1 MAKREQ
7 TSLVARMRQSLRSY
21 WSGPLTSNSPEV
33 ARLWASHPV
42 ASGVTVNESTA
53 LRYSAFFGA
62 VNLISSQLATPPLF
76 LLKRDEDNGKSR
88 FPVSNP
94 LYRLI
99 HDRPNPEMSSFEWRK
114 VMQAHALTWMGG
126 FSEIERNQEG
136 RPINLWPL
144 VPGRVRPFRQT
155 PDSDLQYLV
164 SNAGG
169 GNVVLDRMDVI
180 HIKGLSLDGVNGLS
194 MTDQM
199 SDSLGLGI
207 AAERFGSG
215 FYGNGASFG
224 GVISYPDNPG
234 DLVKKNN
241 RETLAARHQGVQNA
255 HRLLA
260 LYGGAKYEQIGIAP
274 NLAQFLETR
283 QFQVTEVARWFNI
296 PPHKLGDLSRS
307 TNNNIEQQDID
318 FYKTTMLPW
327 FTGWEQELWYKLV
340 PRLEQNLQI
349 IEFFVDGL
357 LRGDVA
363 ARGEFYVKQSLAGA
377 ITPNEIRSAENR
389 NKIPGGDISLV
400 PLNMI
405 PLHQISDYYQ
415 AEIDSKKAATTV
427 ALRPPPVPNVVETTP
442 TPNETKAAEE
452 LQLARRKAQ
461 EYEDA
466 KDLAGTSLTE
476 ARTALVAAEYAK
488 AEAEREQIRLTA
500 LATSLGT
507 DLATATSDLS
517 ATREALQNEKSE
529 HALSVEQF
537 TAMRTSADGRTVE
550 VQARYDA
557 LFERVA
563 VLEADGAIVA
573 EARDAATARVVAVEV
588 ERDAA
593 LGETTAAIVSLD
605 EARARVQTAEQ
616 ALRERAEGFE
626 RDLLKAQQ
634 ESAQSIERAEAAEQR
649 MAVSGAV
656 VAELRGQIG
665 VLKLDAELRESE
677 ALRVRDALAKAE
689 QRCTDLDVTV
699 ATLTSASMAQSDEWT
714 ETRQRLSATGAAIKG
729 ALAYSVDCII
739 RREAD
744 RARKAQASPEKLL
757 RHLENFYPTHGEY
770 CREALRPMV
779 RAVAALDGSDANLL
793 LDRIVPSLIEESTVQ
808 LRLVA
813 SDTDPETL
821 APALER
827 VLRRWE
833 AERADAVA
841 DRLMREGLNYGR

>member
-1 MAKREQ
+1 MDLMAKQEQ
-7 TSLVARMRQSLRSY
+7 LGLVRRVRDSLRSY
-21 WSGPLTSNSPEV
+21 WSGPLTSNSPEI
-33 ARLWASHPV
+33 ARLWATHP
-42 ASGVTVNESTA
+42 ASSGVTVNENTA

-114 VMQAHALTWMGG
+114 VMQTHALTWPGG
-126 FSEIERNQEG
+126 FSEIERDDANK
-136 RPINLWPL
+136 PVALWPL
-144 VPGRVRPFRQT
+144 VPGRVRPFRAT

-164 SNAGG
+164 DNIGG
-169 GNVVLDRMDVI
+169 GTVILDRMDVI
-180 HIKGLSLDGVNGLS
+180 HIKGLTVDGVNGLS
-194 MTDQM
+194 MVDQM

-224 GVISYPDNPG
+224 GVISYPNDPT
-234 DLVKKNN
+234 DLVKKNT

-318 FYKTTMLPW
+318 FYKSTMLPW
-327 FTGWEQELWYKLV
+327 FTAWEQELWYKLV

-363 ARGEFYVKQSLAGA
+363 ARGEFYAKQSLAGA

-400 PLNMI
+400 PLNSI
-405 PLHQISDYYQ
+405 PLSLIEAYYQ
-415 AEIDSKKAATTV
+415 AEIDSKNAATEV
-427 ALRPPPVPNVVETTP
+427 AKRPPPEPKPPIDQTP
-442 TPNETKAAEE
+442 AAEKKSLE
-452 LQLARRKAQ
+452 EALQLARRTCQ
-461 EYEDA
+461 EAEEA
-466 KDLAGTSLTE
+466 RDLARHELRLSEEQSAALIKT
-476 ARTALVAAEYAK
+476 ADQRTA
-488 AEAEREQIRLTA
+488 EA
-500 LATSLGT
+500 
-507 DLATATSDLS
+507 
-517 ATREALQNEKSE
+517 
-529 HALSVEQF
+529 
-537 TAMRTSADGRTVE
+537 
-550 VQARYDA
+550 QARHDA
-557 LFERVA
+557 VFER
-563 VLEADGAIVA
+563 LGVA
-573 EARDAATARVVAVEV
+573 EADLADAVRMTSVIEAEKQTAVEMCASAAKTIFTLEG
-588 ERDAA
+588 ERKA
-593 LGETTAAIVSLD
+593 LQERTESLSLD
-605 EARARVQTAEQ
+605 VAA
-616 ALRERAEGFE
+616 
-626 RDLLKAQQ
+626 AQQ
-634 ESAQSIERAEAAEQR
+634 DVTRAEANAAAADHR
-649 MAVSGAV
+649 TAVADAV
-656 VAELRGQIG
+656 VAELRTQLTTLTTDGEAQR
-665 VLKLDAELRESE
+665 VALDAVLMKVSRVEAERDEQQADKDALHALLELAQTQARQTDESFRAIKD
-677 ALRVRDALAKAE
+677 ALR
-689 QRCTDLDVTV
+689 
-699 ATLTSASMAQSDEWT
+699 
-714 ETRQRLSATGAAIKG
+714 G
-729 ALAYSVDCII
+729 ALAHSVDCII

-744 RARKAQASPEKLL
+744 RARKAQGSPEKLL
-757 RHLENFYPTHGEY
+757 KHLEHFYPTHGEF
-770 CREALRPMV
+770 CREALRPII
-779 RAVAALDGSDANLL
+779 RAVAALDGTDANQL
-793 LDRIVPSLIEESTVQ
+793 LDRIVPDMVEASTVQ

-813 SDTDPETL
+813 SDSDTETL

-833 AERADAVA
+833 AERGDAVA